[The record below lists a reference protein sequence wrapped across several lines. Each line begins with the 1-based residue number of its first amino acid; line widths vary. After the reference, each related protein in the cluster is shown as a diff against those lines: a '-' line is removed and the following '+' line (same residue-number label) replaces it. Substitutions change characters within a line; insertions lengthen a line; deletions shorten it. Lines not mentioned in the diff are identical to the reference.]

1 MIHGEQVKRLVKKDL
16 KGSAAM
22 DEYESIFKNLP
33 VRKVWDKI
41 SADYEAAF
49 EAYNF
54 VAQTEENM

>member
-33 VRKVWDKI
+33 VRKVGTKSVLITRPLLRRIILLLKQRKI
-41 SADYEAAF
+41 
-49 EAYNF
+49 
-54 VAQTEENM
+54 